1 MWNPVITALQRVVT
15 RAVVAEREACAKLCE
30 EKIMRPA
37 GHGGR
42 WEGYGPFAD
51 YRNGKELAALIR
63 ARPSPDS
70 GDAVQ

>member
-1 MWNPVITALQRVVT
+1 MWSPIAALK
-15 RAVVAEREACAKLCE
+15 RAIALAVLAEREACAKLCE

-51 YRNGKELAALIR
+51 YRSGKELAEIIR

>member
-1 MWNPVITALQRVVT
+1 MWNPIAALKRT
-15 RAVVAEREACAKLCE
+15 IALAVLAEREACAKLCE

-51 YRNGKELAALIR
+51 YRSGKELAEIIR
-63 ARPSPDS
+63 ARPSLRDS
-70 GDAVQ
+70 DAVQ